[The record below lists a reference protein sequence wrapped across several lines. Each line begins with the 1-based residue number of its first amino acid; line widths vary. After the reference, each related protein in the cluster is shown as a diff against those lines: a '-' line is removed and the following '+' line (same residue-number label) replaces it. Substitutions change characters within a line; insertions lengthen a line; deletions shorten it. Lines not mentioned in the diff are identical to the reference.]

1 MTHDEYIKHITEKQ
15 NRDDEKIK
23 AYQKELLVFI
33 KSKNLKKVSALSLS
47 YKYEYLLPKKN
58 LPNFLDAV
66 ITFAVGSDGDIT
78 LSWNLVIGCK
88 EKFMHYLFGEKLD
101 IKSFTSVGISY
112 EALKDGTFLESC
124 EYTFLKNRLNI
135 YWHINDIEKF
145 YNILDEFDTKMQM
158 RYASLNNIL
167 EDLEKK
173 REKCDIFRKQTGQTN
188 WLKDKKSYLPKVAL
202 YELFGEK
209 EKAIKELE
217 TYIEELPPIDQK
229 GYQYERLMAYLN
241 HLKTGNPVQYIAS
254 PADKISVLQCTDEDI
269 YICLNRKTIKDADIL
284 EYFGGID
291 KFGKAEKIQCED
303 MVSNNGVTIC
313 KAGKWSI
320 IRLSFK
326 LIIDYSQDELS
337 NMLLDMSNKYNR
349 AILCVNQE
357 TTATFGF
364 EVYKKGELI
373 RRWMAGDGEVFENIG
388 KPLVG
393 EKKRFIDSLKDEIDA
408 NCVSEF
414 LNEFLKIT
422 HGDTKKAVLYMIK

>member
-15 NRDDEKIK
+15 NRDDAKIK
-23 AYQKELLVFI
+23 AYEKEFEVFLI
-33 KSKNLKKVSALSLS
+33 SKGCKKSKTGYAHNEFFAPDKYLPSFLKVIL
-47 YKYEYLLPKKN
+47 EYSISP
-58 LPNFLDAV
+58 
-66 ITFAVGSDGDIT
+66 DGYFS
-78 LSWNLVIGCK
+78 LSWNLMISTDK
-88 EKFMHYLFGEKLD
+88 KLMHYLFGNILD
-101 IKSFTSVGISY
+101 TEAYEDVGITY
-112 EALKDGTFLESC
+112 EALNDGNFISFS
-124 EYTFLKNRLNI
+124 EYTYLNNKLSVR
-135 YWHINDIEKF
+135 WHIDNIEKF

-173 REKCDIFRKQTGQTN
+173 REKCDILRKQTGQTN
-188 WLKDKKSYLPKVAL
+188 WMKDKKSYLPKVAL

-241 HLKTGNPVQYIAS
+241 HLKTGNPVQYVTS
-254 PADKISVLQCTDEDI
+254 PADKISVLQSTDEDI

-291 KFGKAEKIQCED
+291 KFGEAEKIKCED
-303 MVSNNGVTIC
+303 IVSNNGVTIY

-349 AILCVNQE
+349 AILFVNQE

-408 NCVSEF
+408 NSVSEF